1 MRVSA
6 RERVSLLPF
15 CYHTTRIVTDQHAQ
29 GGTVDQAD
37 ITWLRAL
44 KIWWSFSWRAFVL
57 MLLVMVPLEA
67 VFFWY
72 AMSNLPKAG
81 GNPADA
87 MRMAG
92 TMAAIW
98 PIFMAALIAL
108 QAQAMRW
115 MLNKARWSDFRV
127 AVLRRDY

>member
-29 GGTVDQAD
+29 GGTD

-72 AMSNLPKAG
+72 AMSNG
-81 GNPADA
+81 GQP
-87 MRMAG
+87 R
-92 TMAAIW
+92 
-98 PIFMAALIAL
+98 
-108 QAQAMRW
+108 
-115 MLNKARWSDFRV
+115 
-127 AVLRRDY
+127 RRDADGGDDGRHLADLHGSSNRATGSGDVLDAEQGALVRFSSRCATP

>member
-1 MRVSA
+1 M
-6 RERVSLLPF
+6 
-15 CYHTTRIVTDQHAQ
+15 
-29 GGTVDQAD
+29 DQAD

-98 PIFMAALIAL
+98 PVFMAALIYGTECIRRPPCYLRGDKRHTHRLASRQPDL
-108 QAQAMRW
+108 ACETRW
-115 MLNKARWSDFRV
+115 C
-127 AVLRRDY
+127 